1 MSAQDPNEAADTSG
15 SWNRGILAWMA
26 NNSVAANL
34 LMFVFVVGG
43 LMLSS
48 RIKQEVFPE
57 VDLDMVSISIVY
69 PGAGPAEVEQ
79 GVVLAVEEV
88 VRGVDGVKKVRST
101 SREGVGSVTAELL
114 TGSEPNEVLNDIK
127 SAVDRVTSLPTDAER
142 PVISLLT
149 NRQQVISLV
158 IHGDKSEKELR
169 ALGEQMRDELLGDQR
184 ITVVELGGVRAPEI
198 SIEVPQDNLRR
209 YNMSLAQV
217 AAAVS
222 QASVELPG
230 GGVKTSGGEILLRTT
245 ERRDFGFEFEN
256 ITVLARPDG
265 TTVKVGDVA
274 NVVDGFQEVDREAT
288 FNGKRAVRVDVYR
301 IGDQTPIEVADAVK
315 EYIERKN
322 TELPDGIGLA
332 VWNDQSEVFRARINL
347 LLKNAFFGVGLVLIV
362 LGLFLEIRLAFW
374 VTSGIAIS
382 VLGAMLFM
390 PVMGVS
396 INMISLFGFILTLGI
411 VVDDAIVAGEAIY
424 QHRQEGMGTLE
435 ASIRGIQEVAGPITF
450 SVLTTVVAFMPLL
463 FVPGIMGKFF
473 KNIPMIVIPILLVS
487 LLEALFILPSHLA
500 HAKNTEPTG
509 LFGYVHRAQQRFSKG
524 VENFIY
530 NFYKPIAESI
540 FGYRYLTLAIAFS
553 ILIGAFGIVA
563 GGRIKFTF
571 MPKVEGEVVTA
582 NIQMPFGTPVEDTEK
597 VALNVLAQA
606 RNILE
611 KEGGELK
618 LSRGIYADLGANRA
632 GGGSSGGS
640 SVSGGHLA
648 YVQVFLVPADD
659 REVTTS
665 VFANEWRAAVGE
677 VPGVESLQ
685 FQFNVG
691 PGSGQ
696 PLQVEL
702 SHRDA
707 ETLETAAAKLG
718 ETMGTYAGVFDVDDG
733 FTLGKD
739 QIDLKLRPEARALG
753 LTESDLARQVR
764 GAFYGAEV
772 GRQQRGRD
780 ELRIFV
786 RRPLSERTSEADIE
800 NMLIRTPSGGEI
812 PLAQA
817 AEVVRGKSYTTIS
830 RVDGKRVLTVSSDL
844 DETVTSTAEIMTS
857 LMSTALP
864 DLQRDIP
871 GLTFGTA
878 GQEQD
883 RAESLGGLKIGFMFG
898 LFVMFALMALPF
910 KSYTQPLIIMTAI
923 PFGFVGALIGHL
935 MLGFDLSMIS
945 MMGIVALSGVV
956 VNDSLVLVDAVN
968 EFRKGGMTTWDAVVA
983 GTTRRF
989 RPIVLTSLTTFF
1001 GLAPMIM
1008 ETSPQARFLVPMAV
1022 SLGFGVLFTTLIALI
1037 IVPCLYLALED
1048 AGRLFKGKSMVKAPE
1063 PAE

>member
-1 MSAQDPNEAADTSG
+1 MNSTDPNEAEDSP
-15 SWNRGILAWMA
+15 SWNQGVLAWMA

-57 VDLDMVSISIVY
+57 VDLDMVSISILY

-101 SREGVGSVTAELL
+101 SREGMGSVTAELL

-127 SAVDRVTSLPTDAER
+127 SAVDRVTSLPRDAER

-169 ALGEQMRDELLGDQR
+169 ALGEQMRDELLGDKR

-198 SIEVPQDNLRR
+198 SIEVPQENLRR

-217 AAAVS
+217 ATAVN

-230 GGVKTSGGEILLRTT
+230 GGVKTPGGEILLRTT
-245 ERRDFGFEFEN
+245 ERRDFGFEFED
-256 ITVLARPDG
+256 ITVLAHPDG

-288 FNGKRAVRVDVYR
+288 FNGKRAVRVDVFR

-315 EYIERKN
+315 EYIERK
-322 TELPDGIGLA
+322 TIELPDGIGLA
-332 VWNDQSEVFRARINL
+332 VWNDQSEVFRDRINL
-347 LLKNAFFGVGLVLIV
+347 LLKNAFFGVALVLLV

-390 PVMGVS
+390 PVMDVS

-424 QHRQEGMGTLE
+424 QRRQEGMGTLE
-435 ASIRGIQEVAGPITF
+435 ASIRGIREVAGPITF

-487 LLEALFILPSHLA
+487 LLEALFILPAHLA
-500 HAKNTEPTG
+500 HSKNTEPAG

-530 NFYKPIAESI
+530 NVYKPIAEGI
-540 FGYRYLTLAIAFS
+540 FRYRYLTLGIGFA
-553 ILIGAFGIVA
+553 ILIGAIGVVG

-571 MPKVEGEVVTA
+571 MPKVEGDVITA

-597 VALNVLAQA
+597 VAQNVLAQA
-606 RNILE
+606 RKVLE
-611 KEGGELK
+611 KQGGELK
-618 LSRGIYADLGANRA
+618 LSRGIYADLGANRS
-632 GGGSSGGS
+632 GGGPSGGAS
-640 SVSGGHLA
+640 QPGGHLA
-648 YVQVFLVPADD
+648 YIQVFLVPADD

-665 VFANEWRAAVGE
+665 QFANAWRSAVGE

-685 FQFNVG
+685 FQFNIG

-707 ETLETAAAKLG
+707 QTLELAASRLG

-753 LTESDLARQVR
+753 LNESDLARQVR

-772 GRQQRGRD
+772 ARQQRGRD

-800 NMLIRTPSGGEI
+800 NMLVRTPSGGEI

-817 AEVVRGKSYTTIS
+817 AEVIRGKSYTTIS

-844 DETVTSTAEIMTS
+844 DETVTSTAEVISS
-857 LMSTALP
+857 LMTTVLP

-883 RAESLGGLKIGFMFG
+883 RAESLGSLKIGFMFA
-898 LFVMFALMALPF
+898 LFVMFALMAMAF
-910 KSYTQPLIIMTAI
+910 RSYTQPIIIMTAI
-923 PFGFVGALIGHL
+923 PFGFVGALFGHL
-935 MLGFDLSMIS
+935 LLGFDLSMIS

-1008 ETSPQARFLVPMAV
+1008 ETSPQARFLVPMAI
-1022 SLGFGVLFTTLIALI
+1022 SLGFGVLFTTFIALM
-1037 IVPCLYLALED
+1037 IVPCLYLVLED
-1048 AGRLFKGKSMVKAPE
+1048 VTRLFKGKAIVTAPE